1 MPENKLIMP
10 MPAAHQQLIFA
21 SEMSS
26 EPVLSI
32 AIPTYQRFDL
42 LKETLTSVFLLEFE
56 ISVEVLVVDNDPN
69 QPDFAIAEMT
79 EFDGHNFSYYKNH
92 DNLGMFGNWNQCL
105 NLAKGKYI
113 TLLHDDDLLLPEF
126 ARQMNRLL
134 KQGSLDHEIVSFS
147 VGNWDLR
154 KDRPDKNLSIF
165 SGLKKILK
173 KCLPSASS
181 ETKSVAE
188 LFFYNPFCGTLG
200 IVMSR
205 HLALSLQG
213 FDKDWYPIA
222 DYEFWCRWVCK
233 IGLIPFVRKP
243 VGRYRIQQNES
254 LRIEVRQGFVSGSTA
269 LRQRIIAQRGVPFWL
284 NRLVGLVAWFQEKSI
299 NLDWRTNNE
308 PDSIFF
314 RLVVLRLWRKV
325 VSGMCF
331 FLRKT
336 QSDRRFS

>member
-1 MPENKLIMP
+1 MPDNKPIMP
-10 MPAAHQQLIFA
+10 IPAAHQQLIFA
-21 SEMSS
+21 SEMNYA
-26 EPVLSI
+26 PVLSI

-42 LKETLTSVFLLEFE
+42 LKETLASVFALEFA
-56 ISVEVLVVDNDPN
+56 IPVEVLIVDNDPN
-69 QPDFAIAEMT
+69 QPELALAEMT
-79 EFDGHNFSYYKNH
+79 KFDEYNFSYYKNH

-113 TLLHDDDLLLPEF
+113 TLLHDDDVLLPEF
-126 ARQMNRLL
+126 AQQMNRLL

-147 VGNWDLR
+147 VGYWDLR
-154 KDRPDKNLSIF
+154 TDQPEKNLLSF
-165 SGLKKILK
+165 SGLKKFS
-173 KCLPSASS
+173 PSASS

-233 IGLIPFVRKP
+233 IGPIPFVRKS
-243 VGRYRIQQNES
+243 VGRYRIQHNES
-254 LRIEVRQGFVSGSTA
+254 LRLDVRQGFVSGSTA
-269 LRQRIIAQRGVPFWL
+269 LRQRIIAQHGVPSWL
-284 NRLVGLVAWFQEKSI
+284 NWLVGPVAWFQEKAI

-308 PDSIFF
+308 PDPVFF
-314 RLVVLRLWRKV
+314 RLVGLRLWRKA